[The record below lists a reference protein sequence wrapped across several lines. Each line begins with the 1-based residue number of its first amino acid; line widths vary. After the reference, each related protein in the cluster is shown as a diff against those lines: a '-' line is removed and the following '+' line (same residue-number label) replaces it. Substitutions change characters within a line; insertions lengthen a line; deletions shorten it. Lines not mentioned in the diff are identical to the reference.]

1 MRARDKQT
9 ASEIVGCG
17 RFIVDDSTQENLG
30 RGGGGWVWQPPSP
43 LVHPRV
49 NVTVSNSKSHL
60 KFKLLETYTF
70 FFLQVVFSVNMNIP
84 CQF

>member
-17 RFIVDDSTQENLG
+17 RFIVYDSTQENLG
-30 RGGGGWVWQPPSP
+30 RGGGGRVWQPPSP

-49 NVTVSNSKSHL
+49 NVTVSNSK
-60 KFKLLETYTF
+60 
-70 FFLQVVFSVNMNIP
+70 
-84 CQF
+84 

>member
-30 RGGGGWVWQPPSP
+30 RGGGVGVAAPLSP
-43 LVHPRV
+43 C
-49 NVTVSNSKSHL
+49 TSES
-60 KFKLLETYTF
+60 
-70 FFLQVVFSVNMNIP
+70 
-84 CQF
+84 